1 MIRKMNPN
9 ANRGPRISSNPPRNF
24 RSSRKPDPNLGA
36 KIDRII
42 DARPEI
48 KMSHSPHTQSR
59 EKLRIIPMGGV
70 EEVGENMTAIEFGE
84 DIIIIDMGHAFPDET
99 MPGIDYIIPNT
110 EWLESQRQR
119 IKAVIITHGHMD
131 HIGGMPYILPK
142 LGYPPVYTMQLTAAF
157 IKKRLEEF
165 GQTDRAQINSVTKD
179 DVLTLGNFTVR
190 FIGVNH
196 NIPDGVAL
204 SILTPMGQI
213 IYATDWKFDHSP
225 VDGKTTE
232 FGKLAKYGA
241 EGVLMLMSD
250 STNAFKPGYA
260 PSEAELSKNID
271 RVFADAKGRIIF
283 ATFSSLV
290 SRIQQCFN
298 AAAKHNRKVMVVGRS
313 MINTVE
319 IALSMGYLKI
329 QPKLIIKSEQ
339 ARKFPD
345 NQIVILTTGSQG
357 EEGAGLARMAR
368 GEHKLVHIKK
378 GDTTV
383 LSSSPIPGNERAVAA
398 VMSNLTRLGAN
409 VVYNKVL
416 DIHSSGHAHQEELKL
431 MMNLLKPK
439 YFMPIHGEH
448 FMLVEHGR
456 LAAQVG
462 IPESNIFIPEN
473 GSAIDIDLQ
482 GNAKIGEAR
491 VAGGYV
497 YVDGLGV
504 NDVNEVV
511 IRDRKQMASDGMFV
525 IIATV
530 NKLSGKLE
538 SQDIISRGF
547 VYMKDNDELIREV
560 KHEVRKLTENKSKTK
575 LEPNWVLLRQSIRD
589 EIGEY
594 LFQKTERRPMILPV
608 IIEV

>member
-1 MIRKMNPN
+1 MIRKMNPGSH
-9 ANRGPRISSNPPRNF
+9 GPRVSSNPTRGF
-24 RSSRKPDPNLGA
+24 GRRKPDPNLPP

-42 DARPEI
+42 DARPEV
-48 KMSHSPHTQSR
+48 KVSNNSQYTSSR
-59 EKLRIIPMGGV
+59 NKLRIIPMGGV
-70 EEVGENMTAIEFGE
+70 EEVGENMTAIEFGD
-84 DIIIIDMGHAFPDET
+84 DIIIVDMGHAFPDET

-110 EWLESQRQR
+110 EWLESQRHR
-119 IKAVIITHGHMD
+119 IRAVLVTHGHMD

-165 GQTDRAQINSVTKD
+165 GQTDRVQINAITKE
-179 DVLTLGNFTVR
+179 DVLKLGNFTIR
-190 FIGVNH
+190 FVGVNH

-204 SILTPMGQI
+204 SILTPVGQI

-225 VDGKTTE
+225 VDGRTTE
-232 FGKLAKYGA
+232 FEKLARFGG
-241 EGVLMLMSD
+241 EGVLLLMSD
-250 STNAFKPGYA
+250 STNSFKPGYA
-260 PSEAELSKNID
+260 PSERELGKNID
-271 RVFADAKGRIIF
+271 RVFAEASGRLIF

-290 SRIQQCFN
+290 SRIQQAFD
-298 AAAKHNRKVMVVGRS
+298 AAAKNNRKVMVVGRS

-378 GDTTV
+378 GDTAI

-409 VVYNKVL
+409 VVYNKML

-431 MMNLLKPK
+431 MMNLTRPK

-448 FMLVEHGR
+448 HMLVEHGR
-456 LAAQVG
+456 LAQQVG
-462 IPESNIFIPEN
+462 ITEDRIFIPEN
-473 GSAIDIDLQ
+473 GSAVEFDLQ
-482 GNAKIGEAR
+482 GNGKVAEGR

-525 IIATV
+525 IIATI
-530 NKLSGKLE
+530 NKQTGKLE

-560 KHEVRKLTENKSKTK
+560 KHEVRKLTESKGKEK
-575 LEPNWVLLRQSIRD
+575 LEPNWVLLRQTIRD
-589 EIGEY
+589 EVGEY